1 MENSLDQVN
10 RDNQHWKDR
19 HDVEKAWAEWKKLK
33 EEKARF
39 AFPKEAGLVITRSEA
54 FEFATFFAERVK
66 GAPVAVKPVVQA
78 RRCDH
83 CGYAYYPQHS
93 EAEKNEY
100 FCCAACENGY

>member
-10 RDNQHWKDR
+10 QDNQRWKDR
-19 HDVEKAWAEWKKLK
+19 HDVEKAFEEWKGINAIEIWRPAAFDQKDM
-33 EEKARF
+33 KAF
-39 AFPKEAGLVITRSEA
+39 AK
-54 FEFATFFAERVK
+54 FFAERVK
-66 GAPVAVKPVVQA
+66 GAPVECKPVVQA

>member
-10 RDNQHWKDR
+10 QDNQRWKDR
-19 HDVEKAWAEWKKLK
+19 HDVEKAWEEWQKRRMQEGRKSVSVT
-33 EEKARF
+33 EVKA
-39 AFPKEAGLVITRSEA
+39 
-54 FEFATFFAERVK
+54 FATFFAERVK

>member
-19 HDVEKAWAEWKKLK
+19 HDVEKAWAEWQKRRMQEGRKSVSVT
-33 EEKARF
+33 EVKA
-39 AFPKEAGLVITRSEA
+39 
-54 FEFATFFAERVK
+54 FATFFAERVK
-66 GAPVAVKPVVQA
+66 GAPVAVKPVMQA

>member
-10 RDNQHWKDR
+10 RDNQAWKDR
-19 HDVEKAWAEWKKLK
+19 HDVEKAFEEWSYEAAFKNKL
-33 EEKARF
+33 EESFMEVFFEKDMKA
-39 AFPKEAGLVITRSEA
+39 
-54 FEFATFFAERVK
+54 FATFFAERVK

-100 FCCAACENGY
+100 FCCVACENGY